1 MRFHVSIQC
10 SLLAVL
16 EDQVEILFVN
26 TQGRIDLHEVLVFD
40 LTHEGLSEG
49 VLGLVA
55 DDVGFELFGSDV
67 DVVLAVVGFEDVGGG
82 AITQVFFSVK
92 SFLELL
98 KGDRG
103 EDLQNFV
110 PFKHSIIKRII

>member
-1 MRFHVSIQC
+1 MHMVMFMHGGCSPHYPPKQPNFLLWWKLVRFHVSIQC

-67 DVVLAVVGFEDVGGG
+67 YVV
-82 AITQVFFSVK
+82 
-92 SFLELL
+92 
-98 KGDRG
+98 
-103 EDLQNFV
+103 
-110 PFKHSIIKRII
+110 